1 MLTHLTGRSKKPCV
15 TQVMDRPTRGEALLD
30 LVLTNMEEIVKEVKI
45 GGSLDYSDHAQV
57 EFMILGNVSLV
68 TSRVRT

>member
-1 MLTHLTGRSKKPCV
+1 M
-15 TQVMDRPTRGEALLD
+15 LD